1 MEENYQ
7 KLRIDKFIYA
17 DSQFD
22 FIKYIVFTRV
32 VYAGENLEVRD
43 IILDPEEHS
52 DFVFISTL
60 EDMGGELIVPYFL
73 INPNKS
79 TKKHLLIK
87 GDVFLISF

>member
-52 DFVFISTL
+52 DFVWVTSLKDL
-60 EDMGGELIVPYFL
+60 EGNLIVPYLTDIFAD
-73 INPNKS
+73 KS
-79 TKKHLLIK
+79 I
-87 GDVFLISF
+87 

>member
-32 VYAGENLEVRD
+32 VYAGENL
-43 IILDPEEHS
+43 
-52 DFVFISTL
+52 
-60 EDMGGELIVPYFL
+60 
-73 INPNKS
+73 
-79 TKKHLLIK
+79 
-87 GDVFLISF
+87 DVLGH